1 MENKTN
7 TTDRIVQTVQQELT
21 ERYDVEEDIRE
32 LILSMQEYKSLP
44 ITTPNS
50 EHEVSLVLEDVVLI
64 TKEKTLR
71 NGEKIPVYELFGENG
86 IKILET
92 QDDGMMK
99 FDKEIFDD
107 LIKSKIKAI
116 EDAGYEVA
124 GVNTMD
130 ESGKIESFFELINGK
145 VTAINKHQKERI
157 DNAED
162 RASVMEDINGETS
175 DPDIETS
182 EISDNEQSMQN
193 EQQVQEQMSKDLGFS
208 IFQMTKVDDPIFRM
222 NNPQTRG
229 NDLYVV
235 YTHSGEVQFVTGSDW
250 HDETMEG
257 FKNSGRASGRTTRIL
272 NDEDSLEDNEINTY
286 GEIYP
291 TNRDDIR
298 YTIERGQYGEIKLVE
313 QVRYEGN
320 KMSETDKW
328 ISREVETSNTNYLDK
343 NREGAENSKNIT
355 ARTFNRSSTN
365 TDANKYGSYNGKGG
379 LSEVGKTM
387 KNNKPT
393 RTNMESLAADE
404 NQRYDEAKKMVVDAA
419 NKTGASLDPD
429 TEAAIDKR
437 VRDIVDYMNEPFTED
452 IAEQVLIEVKMQI
465 AEQKRANTPKP
476 PEEDDYEQEEGRSR
490 LDEEFQRKMN
500 KR

>member
-1 MENKTN
+1 
-7 TTDRIVQTVQQELT
+7 
-21 ERYDVEEDIRE
+21 
-32 LILSMQEYKSLP
+32 
-44 ITTPNS
+44 
-50 EHEVSLVLEDVVLI
+50 
-64 TKEKTLR
+64 
-71 NGEKIPVYELFGENG
+71 
-86 IKILET
+86 
-92 QDDGMMK
+92 
-99 FDKEIFDD
+99 
-107 LIKSKIKAI
+107 
-116 EDAGYEVA
+116 
-124 GVNTMD
+124 MD
-130 ESGKIESFFELINGK
+130 E
-145 VTAINKHQKERI
+145 
-157 DNAED
+157 
-162 RASVMEDINGETS
+162 
-175 DPDIETS
+175 
-182 EISDNEQSMQN
+182 
-193 EQQVQEQMSKDLGFS
+193 
-208 IFQMTKVDDPIFRM
+208 
-222 NNPQTRG
+222 
-229 NDLYVV
+229 
-235 YTHSGEVQFVTGSDW
+235 
-250 HDETMEG
+250 
-257 FKNSGRASGRTTRIL
+257 ASGRTTRIL